1 MLLPPE
7 KAGEKN
13 CTKKDLVEDIV
24 SMNTPFGAA
33 EGCNSLTKKLLQD
46 LQNQK
51 TASNLGLT
59 TKKHVT
65 HRVVSGWE
73 GQGKGMLQNKVNE
86 YKMMVQDDAGFVIPK
101 YSLSVLMGRCTDF
114 SNEKSQLEFV
124 CQSLGIE
131 ALITTKYH
139 TEYTGEGIEYSWG
152 ALKTVYRRYPL
163 ASKKG
168 KENFDK
174 LVLKCITCELLT
186 NDCIQKFSRQAR
198 SYMLTYKS
206 LDYIHENGQSLIPEL
221 KT

>member
-1 MLLPPE
+1 
-7 KAGEKN
+7 
-13 CTKKDLVEDIV
+13 
-24 SMNTPFGAA
+24 MNTPFGAA

-51 TASNLGLT
+51 TASNLGLL

-65 HRVVSGWE
+65 HWVVSGWE
-73 GQGKGMLQNKVNE
+73 GQGKGMLQNKLNE
-86 YKMMVQDDAGFVIPK
+86 YKMMVQDDAGFVIPE

-114 SNEKSQLEFV
+114 ANEKSQLEFV

-152 ALKTVYRRYPL
+152 ALKTVYQRYPL

-174 LVLKCITCELLT
+174 LVLKCISCELLT
-186 NDCIQKFSRQAR
+186 NDCIQKFSQQAC
-198 SYMLTYKS
+198 SYMLT
-206 LDYIHENGQSLIPEL
+206 
-221 KT
+221 